1 MTSVYRLGDELD
13 RLIVRCEICVR
24 ERFNEVLLLQQAE
37 AGLRLPRPPA
47 DVPPPTQTC
56 ENVYSYD
63 VRWQQKISGPYDATA
78 DDIARL
84 CEHLST
90 RKHVLYTYINDDKL
104 SPLLDLGRGEYEL
117 PTCVN
122 AHGWPAPI
130 LPTALAAAA
139 NNQSPDDAYLLYDDR
154 HREMVE
160 RRLLAMEEEPLRM
173 FVAVATCEDTSAFE
187 AFCRGEL
194 HDPPFTEKIVCAL
207 RAYPSRRLE
216 MTPGFSISQT
226 PIFDDDAA
234 ARVPPPKY
242 RVPGAAG
249 FVLDYTLTN
258 ATVPM
263 CDEDEWRRLEEQHDA
278 MRREVN
284 EERWRSSFLEAIR
297 TKQELKSETVSIRLE
312 VRSAMAFECDWLY
325 VDYEL
330 YLPRGWRAADDCQRE
345 WVETTDGELASAGCT
360 QLSKNAVVGCSS
372 ADDEYARPIVSLVG
386 LGLLFGLFVG
396 PSYLLWLLFGTM
408 LLAAAYGV
416 SPKIDSSDEPIAHL
430 NYSID
435 LLLTRD
441 TAVTDVSSKENPM
454 IYFQVTS
461 RRSFDRY
468 VVEGYTYWRLPTQRG
483 YSRQTLRTWKPTSTL
498 RRHIQDFFLG
508 GGQRLADLRYVA
520 YPPDEY
526 YPKGRDHSVLD
537 PTLASKFGFVTQ
549 TAGVISLVA
558 DVEIRSPS
566 AATSTVPSNKS
577 RGRQTIDN
585 ILANLKQS
593 LGKESKLDF
602 DKNKARSARVRA
614 AELIR
619 QLQAER
625 AHIQRRSY
633 QMGAVIKRDAP
644 SSRVLYQAN
653 AGVLESKSTD
663 PSDDDEAAYQSAP
676 PNAAPSFSGYRE
688 DGDPTDERR
697 PLLA

>member
-1 MTSVYRLGDELD
+1 MTSVYRLGEELD
-13 RLIVRCEICVR
+13 SLTVRLELCVH
-24 ERFNEVLLLQQAE
+24 EHSNEEGLLLQQAE

-47 DVPPPTQTC
+47 ESPPC
-56 ENVYSYD
+56 ESSTHVYSYN
-63 VRWQQKISGPYDATA
+63 VRWQQKIGGPYDATA
-78 DDIARL
+78 DDITRL
-84 CEHLST
+84 CDHLST
-90 RKHVLYTYINDDKL
+90 RKHVLYTYVNDDKL
-104 SPLLDLGRGEYEL
+104 SPLLDLGRGEHEL
-117 PTCVN
+117 PNCLT

-139 NNQSPDDAYLLYDDR
+139 NNQAPDDAYLLYDDR
-154 HREMVE
+154 QREVVE

-173 FVAVATCEDTSAFE
+173 FVVVATCDDTSAFE

-194 HDPPFTEKIVCAL
+194 HDPPFTEKILCAM

-216 MTPGFSISQT
+216 MTPGFSVPQT
-226 PIFDDDAA
+226 PIFDDTL
-234 ARVPPPKY
+234 VPPPKY

-249 FVLDYTLTN
+249 FVLDYTLAN
-258 ATVPM
+258 ATVPV
-263 CDEDEWRRLEEQHDA
+263 CDEDEWRRLEAQHDA
-278 MRREVN
+278 VRHEVN
-284 EERWRSSFLEAIR
+284 EERWRSRCLEA
-297 TKQELKSETVSIRLE
+297 TCAKKELKSETVSIRLE
-312 VRSAMAFECDWLY
+312 IRSAMAFECDWLY

-330 YLPRGWRAADDCQRE
+330 YLPQGWRTADDCQRE
-345 WVETTDGELASAGCT
+345 WLETTDGELAKAGCT
-360 QLSKNAVVGCSS
+360 QLSKNVVIGCCS
-372 ADDEYARPIVSLVG
+372 ADDDSARPIVALVG

-396 PSYLLWLLFGTM
+396 PSYLLWLLFGT
-408 LLAAAYGV
+408 LLSAAAYGV
-416 SPKIDSSDEPIAHL
+416 SPKIDSSDEPIAHF
-430 NYSID
+430 NYSLD

-441 TAVTDVSSKENPM
+441 PAVKGVSSKENPI

-468 VVEGYTYWRLPTQRG
+468 VVEGYTYWRLPTQPG
-483 YSRQTLRTWKPTSTL
+483 YSRHTLRTWKPTSTL
-498 RRHIQDFFLG
+498 SRHIQDFFLG

-549 TAGVISLVA
+549 TSGFLSLAA
-558 DVEIRSPS
+558 DVAIRSPS
-566 AATSTVPSNKS
+566 AATSLVPSHKS
-577 RGRQTIDN
+577 RGRQAIDN

-602 DKNKARSARVRA
+602 DRDKARSARVRA

-633 QMGAVIKRDAP
+633 QMGSIITRNAP
-644 SSRVLYQAN
+644 PSRVVPRAHP
-653 AGVLESKSTD
+653 GVPESKSTD
-663 PSDDDEAAYQSAP
+663 PSDDDDGAHEIAP
-676 PNAAPSFSGYRE
+676 PSAAPSSVGYRE
-688 DGDPTDERR
+688 DSDPTDERR